1 MKMSI
6 LRIILLAFF
15 ITNSSFSQFYA
26 DSSASD
32 YIVEFMK
39 IANETT
45 QNMYEYSNPK
55 RIFTNEELEHI
66 AKLYYRCYD
75 ENPVCFNDYV
85 SEEHKK
91 WEQRMRNNHYKS
103 DDLRPWM
110 KVYALRNQLRKKYGM
125 SFTEVIG
132 TSAFLR
138 CKFIKLT
145 FSKYHSVDLNSD
157 FRVHNFVFVTEDVLK
172 GNKFFSI
179 KDTISILMIPDI
191 ECPAPN
197 FIAENT
203 YLIPV
208 STLLGLQDGAFSMI
222 FRYLNNLD
230 NVWRMGEPPK
240 VFPIE
245 NETIKNCEY
254 FGFQEMNW
262 NEFKEYFKNTFLIF
276 N

>member
-1 MKMSI
+1 MNMSI
-6 LRIILLAFF
+6 LRIILFTFF
-15 ITNSSFSQFYA
+15 ITNLSFSQFYA
-26 DSSASD
+26 DSGASD

-45 QNMYEYSNPK
+45 QRLDEYRNPK
-55 RIFTNEELEHI
+55 KVLTNEELEHI
-66 AKLYYRCYD
+66 AKLYYKCYD

-85 SEEHKK
+85 SKEHKK
-91 WEQRMRNNHYKS
+91 WEQRMKDNRFITEE
-103 DDLRPWM
+103 LRPWM
-110 KVYALRNQLRKKYGM
+110 KVYALRNQLTKKYGM

-138 CKFIKLT
+138 CRFIEPS
-145 FSKYHSVDLNSD
+145 FSKYHSMDLNSD
-157 FRVHNFVFVTEDVLK
+157 FRVHNFVFVIEDVLK

-208 STLLGLQDGAFSMI
+208 STLLGLQDGAFNII
-222 FRYLNNLD
+222 FRYLNNSY

-240 VFPIE
+240 IFPIE
-245 NETIKNCEY
+245 NETIMDCEY
-254 FGFQEMNW
+254 FGFSEMEW
-262 NEFKEYFKNTFLIF
+262 NKFKEYFKEKYLIF